1 MLPDALAKSSDHL
14 DKPKD
19 HSGAA
24 PWPSRG
30 GNTHKGLGIQD
41 EIILPHVCCA
51 PQKAPGSLKSA
62 SCKESGSPRNGS
74 PHLHCS
80 LFPSLL
86 SQNCVLCRSFDLQPL
101 YCKWDFER
109 TMVCSGASA
118 RCWKKQ
124 LFKIIFS
131 VIFVVFWK

>member
-24 PWPSRG
+24 PWPSRDG
-30 GNTHKGLGIQD
+30 HTHEGLGIQD
-41 EIILPHVCCA
+41 EIILPHVCCT
-51 PQKAPGSLKSA
+51 PQKAPGSLESA

-80 LFPSLL
+80 LFPSIGIEQCLHHQL
-86 SQNCVLCRSFDLQPL
+86 NIETRRRFLNHPPLGVLGSEWNVL
-101 YCKWDFER
+101 
-109 TMVCSGASA
+109 
-118 RCWKKQ
+118 
-124 LFKIIFS
+124 
-131 VIFVVFWK
+131 